1 MKKYLLIISA
11 VLFSINSYSQN
22 YIQDLNRINTID
34 IADYQQNICISSN
47 KKYLAIATL
56 NTIKIVDIQNFKIVK
71 LLPVQF
77 RHVKSLSFLTSDE
90 NILIVG
96 NHKDS
101 SAAEI
106 YNWREKT
113 LVKKLNPIEKGEMW
127 SSVTSDIHGD
137 YLVCID
143 RKSQVFVRNINT
155 LDLIIKIPPAGK
167 HALGH
172 MPVISNDGSLIA
184 VSGSNIVGFKAT
196 LYVYDVKGNLK
207 YSQDFERL
215 LSDISFNEQNELIVV
230 SSKFQFSGDSS
241 SDVIRIDVNTKKPT
255 KIASITDVLSGHVMI
270 NNTGNFVIYEGNPTT
285 PVGDKNWNLEIL
297 PLDDPK
303 IEIIVSND
311 FYQDLKMRND
321 ELKKYPCLEISKG
334 KYLISSGYDNFN
346 YIIDGKNREILGF
359 LFHSGNGL
367 AYVSSDGRFTG
378 DNEAIENLQ
387 YKIKGSADIKLV
399 SQVDQLFTPKLLFQM
414 LNPDYIAGLNNA
426 DLNKMIK
433 LAPELK
439 IVSPDSISNQKAN
452 FVKVRYTVKDNGDGV
467 KEVKFYVNGKLLNDD
482 FRGVQAE
489 GEKSR
494 DILLITGEN
503 IIDAVAVS
511 KSGYQS
517 APARIVAKYRGGE
530 TTTNLYMLGIGIDQY
545 KNPRYNLNYAV
556 TDAESLIGFIN
567 SGGTGI
573 FSAIDAKV
581 ITNQLATK
589 TNILAELNRISEKI
603 NETDVFILFYAG
615 HGVMS
620 EGSADVPKDYY
631 LALTD
636 IVQMYGNDQ
645 VLSEKGISAAELREW
660 CKNIKAQKQVILL
673 DACQSGGATEIFA
686 MRGASEEKAIIQL
699 AQSTGVFLISSAGAE
714 QFATEYAVLKH
725 GLFTYALL
733 EGLGGKADGG
743 SKDGKITIKE
753 IEAYLNDL
761 IPELSQ
767 KYKGSAQ
774 FPNTWSKGMDFP
786 VVISKQ

>member
-1 MKKYLLIISA
+1 MKKYLILISA
-11 VLFSINSYSQN
+11 ILSLNSYGQN
-22 YIQDLNRINTID
+22 YIQDLNRINSID

-56 NTIKIVDIQNFKIVK
+56 NTIKIVDIQNFKIIK

-77 RHVKSLSFLTSDE
+77 RHVKSLSFLSSDE

-106 YNWREKT
+106 YNWREKI
-113 LVKKLNPIEKGEMW
+113 LVKKLNPIGKGDMW
-127 SSVTSDIHGD
+127 PSVTSDIHGD

-143 RKSQVFVRNINT
+143 KKSQLFVRNINT
-155 LDLIIKIPPAGK
+155 LDLIASIPPAGK

-172 MPVISNDGSLIA
+172 MPVVSNDGSLIA
-184 VSGSNIVGFKAT
+184 VTGSNIIGSKAI
-196 LYVYDVKGNLK
+196 LYIYDIKGSLK
-207 YSQDFERL
+207 YSQDVDKL
-215 LSDISFNEQNELIVV
+215 LSDMSFNEKNELIVV
-230 SSKFQFSGDSS
+230 SSKFPFSGDSS
-241 SDVIRIDVNTKKPT
+241 SDVYRIDVNKKTPT
-255 KIASITDVLSGHVMI
+255 SIASVTNVLLGHVI
-270 NNTGNFVIYEGNPTT
+270 LNTTGNFVIYEGEPKIY
-285 PVGDKNWNLEIL
+285 DEKNWNLEIL

-303 IEIIVSND
+303 MKIIVSNN
-311 FYQDLKMRND
+311 FYQDLKLRND
-321 ELKKYPCLEISKG
+321 NLKKYPCIEISKG

-346 YIIDGKNREILGF
+346 YIIDGKSREVLGF
-359 LFHSGNGL
+359 LFHCGSGL
-367 AYVSSDGRFTG
+367 AYVSSDGQFTG

-387 YKIKGSADIKLV
+387 YKLNGRPDIKLV
-399 SQVDQLFTPKLLFQM
+399 SQVDQLFTPKLLFQT

-426 DLNKMIK
+426 ELNKMIK
-433 LAPELK
+433 LSPELK
-439 IVSPDSISNQKAN
+439 IISPDSISNQKTN
-452 FVKVRYTVKDNGDGV
+452 IVKVSYTVKDNGDGV
-467 KEVKFYVNGKLLNDD
+467 KEVKFYVNGKLLNDN
-482 FRGVQAE
+482 FRGVQAD

-494 DILLITGEN
+494 EIILITGDN

-517 APARIVAKYRGGE
+517 TPARIVAKYRGGE
-530 TTTNLYMLGIGIDQY
+530 TKSNLYMLGIGIDQY

-556 TDAESLIGFIN
+556 TDAESLIGFLK
-567 SGGTGI
+567 SGSTGI
-573 FSAIDAKV
+573 FNAIDAKV

-620 EGSADVPKDYY
+620 EGTADVPKDYY

-636 IVQMYGNDQ
+636 VVQMYGNDQ
-645 VLSEKGISAAELREW
+645 VLSEKGISAVELREW

-673 DACQSGGATEIFA
+673 DACQSGGATEVFA

-714 QFATEYAVLKH
+714 QFATEYEVLKH

-767 KYKGSAQ
+767 KYKGSVQ